1 MQIVILD
8 GYTENPGDL
17 SWAGLE
23 ALGELTVYDRTPKDD
38 PEEIIRRIGGA
49 EIVFTNK
56 TPLTAQI
63 FARCPQIRYVGL
75 LSTGY
80 NIADIDAARRRG
92 IPVTNIPSY
101 GTDAVAQAAMA
112 LLLEIT
118 NQVGHHA
125 AAVRQGRWSACE
137 DFCFWDTPLMELSG
151 KTMGVIGFGR
161 IGQAMGRI
169 ARAFGMEV
177 LAAGSRPTEQGLA
190 IARYVSLDELYARA
204 DVISLHC
211 PLFPQTERMI
221 NERSIAKMKDGVIL
235 LNTGRGQLICEDALA
250 AALRSGKVRAAGLD
264 VLSQEPPDAD
274 NPLLTAPNCFITP
287 HIAWAARESRQRL
300 MDTAVDNLRQ
310 FLNGTPVHVV
320 NP

>member
-118 NQVGHHA
+118 NQVGRHA

-221 NERSIAKMKDGVIL
+221 NESSIAKMKDGVIL

-250 AALRSGKVRAAGLD
+250 QALRSGKVRAAGLD

>member
-118 NQVGHHA
+118 NQVGRHA

-221 NERSIAKMKDGVIL
+221 NESSIAKMKDGVIL

-250 AALRSGKVRAAGLD
+250 QALRSGKVRAAGLD
-264 VLSQEPPDAD
+264 VLSQEPPDAA

>member
-118 NQVGHHA
+118 NQVGRHA

-177 LAAGSRPTEQGLA
+177 LAAGSRPTEQGQA

-221 NERSIAKMKDGVIL
+221 NESSIAKMKDGVIL

-250 AALRSGKVRAAGLD
+250 QALRSGKVRAAGLD

>member
-118 NQVGHHA
+118 NQVGRHA

-221 NERSIAKMKDGVIL
+221 NESSIAKMKDGVIL

>member
-63 FARCPQIRYVGL
+63 IARCPQIRYVGL

-118 NQVGHHA
+118 NQVGRHA

-177 LAAGSRPTEQGLA
+177 LAAGSRPTEQGQA

-221 NERSIAKMKDGVIL
+221 NEHSIAKMKDGVIL

-250 AALRSGKVRAAGLD
+250 QALRSGKVRAAGLD
-264 VLSQEPPDAD
+264 VLSQEPPAAD

>member
-118 NQVGHHA
+118 NQVGRHA

-177 LAAGSRPTEQGLA
+177 LAAGSRPTEQGQA

-221 NERSIAKMKDGVIL
+221 NEHSIAKMKDGVIL

-250 AALRSGKVRAAGLD
+250 QALRSGKVRAAGLD

>member
-23 ALGELTVYDRTPKDD
+23 ALGELTVFDRTPKDD

-118 NQVGHHA
+118 NQVGRHA

-177 LAAGSRPTEQGLA
+177 LAAGSRPTEQGQA

-211 PLFPQTERMI
+211 PLSPQTERMI
-221 NERSIAKMKDGVIL
+221 NEHSIAKMKDGVIL

-250 AALRSGKVRAAGLD
+250 QALRSGKVRAAGLD

>member
-177 LAAGSRPTEQGLA
+177 LAAGSRPTEQGQA

-221 NERSIAKMKDGVIL
+221 NESSIAKMKDGVIL

-250 AALRSGKVRAAGLD
+250 QALRSGKVRAAGLD
-264 VLSQEPPDAD
+264 VLSQEPPAAD

>member
-118 NQVGHHA
+118 NQVGRHA

-177 LAAGSRPTEQGLA
+177 LAAGSRPTEQGQA

-221 NERSIAKMKDGVIL
+221 NESSIAKMKDGVIL

-250 AALRSGKVRAAGLD
+250 QALRSGKVRAAGLD
-264 VLSQEPPDAD
+264 VLSQEPPAAD

>member
-63 FARCPQIRYVGL
+63 IARCPQIRYVGL

-118 NQVGHHA
+118 NQVGRHA

-177 LAAGSRPTEQGLA
+177 LAAGSRPTEQGQA

-221 NERSIAKMKDGVIL
+221 NEHSIAKMKHGVIL

-250 AALRSGKVRAAGLD
+250 QALRSGKVRAAGLD
-264 VLSQEPPDAD
+264 VLSQEPPAAD

>member
-1 MQIVILD
+1 MAIVILD

-17 SWAGLE
+17 SWEGFAE
-23 ALGELTVYDRTPKDD
+23 LGTLTVYDRTPKQE
-38 PEEIIRRIGGA
+38 EEILRRIGDA
-49 EIVFTNK
+49 EIVITNK
-56 TPLTAQI
+56 TPITAGI
-63 FARCPQIRYVGL
+63 IARAPKLRDIGL

-80 NIADIDAARRRG
+80 NVVDCAAARGRG

-118 NQVGHHA
+118 NQVGHHSA
-125 AAVRQGRWSACE
+125 AAHQGRWANCD
-137 DFCFWDTPLMELSG
+137 DFCFWDRPLMELAG
-151 KTMGVIGFGR
+151 KTLGIVGFGR
-161 IGQAMGRI
+161 IGQALGRI

-177 LAAGSRPTEQGLA
+177 LAAGSRPTQEGRA
-190 IARYVSLDELYARA
+190 IAEYVSLDDLLARA

-211 PLFPQTERMI
+211 PLFPETERMI
-221 NERSIAKMKDGVIL
+221 NKHTIAAMKDGVIL
-235 LNTGRGQLICEDALA
+235 LNTGRGQLICEPALA
-250 AALRSGKVRAAGLD
+250 EALHSGKIRAAGLD
-264 VLSQEPPDAD
+264 VLSQEPPAAD

-300 MDTAVDNLRQ
+300 MHTAVDNLRQ
-310 FLNGTPVHVV
+310 FLAGTPVNVV

>member
-177 LAAGSRPTEQGLA
+177 LAAGSRPTEQGQA

-264 VLSQEPPDAD
+264 VLSQEPPAAD
-274 NPLLTAPNCFITP
+274 NPLLTVPNCFITP

>member
-177 LAAGSRPTEQGLA
+177 LAAGSRPTEQGQA

-221 NERSIAKMKDGVIL
+221 NESSIAKMKDGVIL

>member
-118 NQVGHHA
+118 NQVGRHA

-177 LAAGSRPTEQGLA
+177 LAAGSRPTEQGQA

-211 PLFPQTERMI
+211 PLSPQTERMI
-221 NERSIAKMKDGVIL
+221 NEHSIAKMKDGVIL

-250 AALRSGKVRAAGLD
+250 QALRSGKVRAAGLD

>member
-63 FARCPQIRYVGL
+63 IARCPQIRYVGL

-118 NQVGHHA
+118 NQVGRHA

-177 LAAGSRPTEQGLA
+177 LAAGSRPTEQGQA

-221 NERSIAKMKDGVIL
+221 NESSIAKMKDGVIL

-250 AALRSGKVRAAGLD
+250 QALRSGKVRAAGLD
-264 VLSQEPPDAD
+264 VLSQEPPAAD

>member
-118 NQVGHHA
+118 NQVGRHA

-177 LAAGSRPTEQGLA
+177 LAAGSRPTEQGQA

-221 NERSIAKMKDGVIL
+221 NEHSIAKMKDGVIL
-235 LNTGRGQLICEDALA
+235 LNTGRGQLICEKALA
-250 AALRSGKVRAAGLD
+250 EALRSGKVRAAGLD
-264 VLSQEPPDAD
+264 VLSQEPPAAD

>member
-63 FARCPQIRYVGL
+63 IARCPQIRYVGL

-118 NQVGHHA
+118 NQVGRHA
-125 AAVRQGRWSACE
+125 DAVRQGRWSACE

-161 IGQAMGRI
+161 IGQAMGCI

-177 LAAGSRPTEQGLA
+177 LAAGSRPTEQGQA

-221 NERSIAKMKDGVIL
+221 NESSIAKMKDGVIL

-250 AALRSGKVRAAGLD
+250 QALRSGKVRAAGLD
-264 VLSQEPPDAD
+264 VLSQEPPAAD